1 MAFYAVGMPLGE
13 TRLKVMRIIG
23 VTLLVVATLLP
34 AMSAVAAEPTL
45 SVVKKRGKLLCGV
58 NGQLPGFSAQN
69 ARKAWA
75 GFEIDYCRAI
85 AAASL
90 GDPAKV
96 DFVPL
101 TTSNR
106 FDALRNGQID
116 VLVRNTTVSLD
127 RTVNT
132 GIRPAAVIFIDAQR
146 VVAAKSMN
154 VTSVSTLDK
163 QTVCTLRNTPYEA
176 RLQEWMSDRK
186 LSVTSRLYD
195 NQETLYRALY
205 DGECKAVTQDVSAL
219 APTILASGRAGEYI
233 VLPEVVAKDPLGLHV
248 RAGDD
253 QWLDI
258 VRWTHNALL
267 EAEEHSVTQANA
279 ASLRDSGSPIERR
292 LLGSIPGFGKKL
304 GLDESWAFNAI
315 HAVGNYGEIYDR
327 NVGSQSP
334 LKFARGVNAL
344 WNFGGVFYPL
354 SFQ

>member
-1 MAFYAVGMPLGE
+1 MMASLSQMAKRREAILY
-13 TRLKVMRIIG
+13 VMSLVVWTLLAIG
-23 VTLLVVATLLP
+23 VLAMP
-34 AMSAVAAEPTL
+34 AAAAEPTL

-69 ARKAWA
+69 AQKAWA
-75 GFEIDYCRAI
+75 GFEVDYCRAI
-85 AAASL
+85 AAATL

-96 DFVPL
+96 EFVPL
-101 TTSNR
+101 TTANR

-127 RTVNT
+127 RTVGT

-146 VVAAKSMN
+146 VVVARSANITSM
-154 VTSVSTLDK
+154 SGLDK

-176 RLQEWMSDRK
+176 RLQEWMEDRK
-186 LSVTSRLYD
+186 MSVTARLFD
-195 NQETLYRALY
+195 DQGALYRALY
-205 DGECKAVTQDVSAL
+205 DGQCKALTQDISAVAPAIVS
-219 APTILASGRAGEYI
+219 SGRAGEFI
-233 VLPEVVAKDPLGLHV
+233 VLPDIIAKDPLGLHV
-248 RAGDD
+248 RDGDE
-253 QWLDI
+253 QWLDV

-279 ASLRDSGSPIERR
+279 ASSRDSGSPIERR
-292 LLGSIPGFGKKL
+292 LLGAIPGFGKKL
-304 GLDESWAFNAI
+304 GLDERWAFDAI
-315 HAVGNYGEIYDR
+315 RAVGNYGEIYDR

-344 WNFGGVFYPL
+344 WNAGGVFYPL

>member
-1 MAFYAVGMPLGE
+1 LN
-13 TRLKVMRIIG
+13 VMR
-23 VTLLVVATLLP
+23 TVVATLLMSGVLLP
-34 AMSAVAAEPTL
+34 AMPAVAAEPTL

-58 NGQLPGFSAQN
+58 NGQLPGFSTQN
-69 ARKAWA
+69 AQKAWA

-101 TTSNR
+101 TTANR

-127 RTVNT
+127 RTVGT
-132 GIRPAAVIFIDAQR
+132 AIRPVAVIFIDAQR

-154 VTSVSTLDK
+154 VATVSDLDK

-186 LSVTSRLYD
+186 LSVTSRLFD
-195 NQETLYRALY
+195 TQEALYRALY
-205 DGECKAVTQDVSAL
+205 DGQCKAVTQDVSAL
-219 APTILASGRAGEYI
+219 APTILASGRAADFV
-233 VLPEVVAKDPLGLHV
+233 VLPDVVAKDPLGLHV
-248 RAGDD
+248 RAGDEE
-253 QWLDI
+253 WLDI

-267 EAEEHSVTQANA
+267 EAEEQGITQANA
-279 ASLRDSGSPIERR
+279 ASLRDAGNPVERR
-292 LLGSIPGFGKKL
+292 LLGSTPGFGKKL
-304 GLDESWAFNAI
+304 GLDERWAFNAI
-315 HAVGNYGEIYDR
+315 SAVGHYGEIYER
-327 NVGSQSP
+327 NVGSRSP

-344 WNFGGVFYPL
+344 WNAGGVFYPL
-354 SFQ
+354 SFY